1 MENENI
7 DELENE
13 NDSNNDSISDN
24 ENESDNENISDNE
37 NESDSDNESEKETE
51 TDSETENKTDNEKTT
66 ETVTEK
72 ESETKSETENE
83 KEIESES
90 KIESDTETDTET
102 ETETETEIET
112 ETESGIYIYFDSS
125 DDSFNEFLQ
134 TYSASL
140 QSDSVAV
147 ASSDSGNSEIL
158 GYLDEINSTFYRYE
172 TTFDE
177 QDYYIWDFFRI
188 YACVG
193 VINTFGI
200 FCILGV
206 LLANCFF
213 HRLQH

>member
-7 DELENE
+7 DELEIE

-24 ENESDNENISDNE
+24 DNESDNENISDND
-37 NESDSDNESEKETE
+37 NESDLDNESEKETE
-51 TDSETENKTDNEKTT
+51 TDSETENKTDNEKNT
-66 ETVTEK
+66 ETVTEN
-72 ESETKSETENE
+72 ESETKSETKTE
-83 KEIESES
+83 KETES
-90 KIESDTETDTET
+90 KTDSETYSETETETDTET
-102 ETETETEIET
+102 ETE
-112 ETESGIYIYFDSS
+112 SRIYIYFDSS
-125 DDSFNEFLQ
+125 DDSFNEFVQ

-140 QSDSVAV
+140 QLDSVAV

-200 FCILGV
+200 FCILGI